1 MIDRC
6 TREKKSN
13 TEEYPKLPRE
23 YYRNNVDV
31 TNQRNSALAVFS
43 QS

>member
-6 TREKKSN
+6 TRENKSN
-13 TEEYPKLPRE
+13 AEYLKLLTE
-23 YYRNNVDV
+23 YYRDNVDV
-31 TNQRNSALAVFS
+31 TNQGNSTLAVVR

>member
-1 MIDRC
+1 MIDKC
-6 TREKKSN
+6 TRENKGN
-13 TEEYPKLPRE
+13 AEGYPKLLTE

-31 TNQRNSALAVFS
+31 TNQRNSTLAVFS

>member
-6 TREKKSN
+6 TRENKSN
-13 TEEYPKLPRE
+13 AEEYPILIKE

-31 TNQRNSALAVFS
+31 TNQRNSTLAVVS